1 MSSTSPRRTSRW
13 LGGRLDVVGQTPVPT
28 LVYRRDKHLISLTEM
43 PAEGQYDL
51 ARTPRT
57 VNGYN
62 GVHWTEKGVSYWAI
76 SDLVA
81 TKLEAF
87 SHLFRTAAA
96 EP

>member
-1 MSSTSPRRTSRW
+1 MTR
-13 LGGRLDVVGQTPVPT
+13 
-28 LVYRRDKHLISLTEM
+28 
-43 PAEGQYDL
+43 EGHARFWERPEVKFLRATRQYDL